1 MRTWPIIA
9 AMVSMGAVLVAAPL
23 PANADILV
31 PGAPDTNGIRAIGK
45 GVKEIGAE
53 SLLLLNYDKEGSASS
68 IRVST
73 ITGLSF
79 RYFIINN
86 LNLAL
91 NGSYFYKGD
100 GAASRQGGV
109 VTLGANYL
117 INIGRGLFLNP
128 GLAGGGFF
136 GKESVKGAPSGT
148 PAPKLVGGAARA
160 GFGLAFYA
168 SPKFSLFA
176 RPEAVLYLGKVGEG
190 STARSL
196 LNVDGGFNVGMS
208 YVF

>member
-1 MRTWPIIA
+1 MRTWPIVAGIVSLGA
-9 AMVSMGAVLVAAPL
+9 ALVAAPA
-23 PANADILV
+23 PASADTLT

-45 GVKEIGAE
+45 GIKEIGVE
-53 SLLLLNYDKEGSASS
+53 SLLLLNYGKEGSASS
-68 IRVST
+68 LRVST

-79 RYFIINN
+79 RYFIRDN

-91 NGSYFYKGD
+91 NASYFYKGD
-100 GAASRQGGV
+100 DTAAGQGGV
-109 VTLGANYL
+109 ATLGANYL

-128 GLAGGGFF
+128 GIAGGGFF
-136 GKESVKGAPSGT
+136 GKESVKGTPKGT
-148 PAPKLVGGAARA
+148 PGLTMVGGSARA

-176 RPEAVLYLGKVGEG
+176 RPEAVLYIGKVGQG
-190 STARSL
+190 DTSSSL
-196 LNVDGGFNVGMS
+196 LNIDGGFNVGMN